1 MKLINRSKS
10 KLPINWKSSTINSKD
25 IENTA
30 FRYKDLIIKNGTKAF
45 NIINDELKL
54 PNIKSFKVRA
64 AEINKSENSVSDD
77 LKKAILDSSN
87 NIKLI
92 CEEERKNLSSSS
104 IETTKG
110 ITLWKE
116 FRSIETVGLYVPG
129 GSAPLISS
137 FLMQLIPAKVAGC
150 KNIVVCTPPLKSGS
164 IAPEILWIAKLFGIE
179 SIYKVGGAQAIF
191 AMAYGTTVIPKV
203 DKIFGPGNSYVNIA
217 KKICSEDVAI
227 DLPAGPSEVMVA
239 VSYTHLTLPTKA

>member
-30 FRYKDLIIKNGTKAF
+30 FRYRDLIINNGTKAF

-150 KNIVVCTPPLKSGS
+150 KNIVVCTPPLLSL
-164 IAPEILWIAKLFGIE
+164 IHI
-179 SIYKVGGAQAIF
+179 
-191 AMAYGTTVIPKV
+191 
-203 DKIFGPGNSYVNIA
+203 
-217 KKICSEDVAI
+217 
-227 DLPAGPSEVMVA
+227 
-239 VSYTHLTLPTKA
+239 

>member
-30 FRYKDLIIKNGTKAF
+30 FRYRDLIIKNGTKAF

-129 GSAPLISS
+129 GSAPLI
-137 FLMQLIPAKVAGC
+137 
-150 KNIVVCTPPLKSGS
+150 
-164 IAPEILWIAKLFGIE
+164 
-179 SIYKVGGAQAIF
+179 
-191 AMAYGTTVIPKV
+191 
-203 DKIFGPGNSYVNIA
+203 
-217 KKICSEDVAI
+217 
-227 DLPAGPSEVMVA
+227 
-239 VSYTHLTLPTKA
+239 